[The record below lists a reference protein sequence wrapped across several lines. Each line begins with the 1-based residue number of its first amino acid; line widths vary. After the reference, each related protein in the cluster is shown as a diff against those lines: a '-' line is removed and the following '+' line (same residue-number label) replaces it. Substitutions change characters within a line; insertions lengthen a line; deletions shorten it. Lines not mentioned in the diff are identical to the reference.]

1 MEDQTLAQL
10 LTLLSFRHLVEAVV
24 VIAFAA
30 LLVRGVRFALDTLA
44 ERYPRARLQLTQGF
58 PAIRLL
64 IWVATIV
71 FIAMVIV
78 RPPDSVMF
86 ALLGSLSLAVGLAA
100 QDGIRNL
107 IAGVV
112 MIFNPPFRTGD
123 MIQFG
128 GHYGEVVRL
137 DLSATWLRTFDDN
150 TVMIP
155 NAEFLKGAVAN
166 SNSGALD
173 EMVVIPID
181 LPWPCPVAEARTIAA
196 DAARA
201 SPYCYL
207 KKPVNVVVSQ
217 RQELGQLVV
226 RLTIKAY
233 VVDVRLERVMASDI
247 TERTLE
253 ALAERQ
259 PTFSPAVQAA
269 PGTAE

>member
-1 MEDQTLAQL
+1 MEDTTLSQL
-10 LTLLSFRHLVEAVV
+10 LSLLSVRHLIEALVV
-24 VIAFAA
+24 VALAA
-30 LLVRGVRFALDTLA
+30 LFIRGVRFALDSLA
-44 ERYPRARLQLTQGF
+44 KRYPRARLQLAQSY

-64 IWVATIV
+64 VWTITIV
-71 FIAMVIV
+71 FIVLVTV
-78 RPPDSVMF
+78 RPPDSVIF
-86 ALLGSLSLAVGLAA
+86 AMLGSLGLAVGLAA

-173 EMVVIPID
+173 EMVAIPVD
-181 LPWPCPVAEARTIAA
+181 LPWPCSVAQARAIAA

-207 KKPVNVVVSQ
+207 KKPVGVTVSQ
-217 RQELGQLVV
+217 RHEHGQFVV

-233 VVDVRLERVMASDI
+233 VVDVRLERIMASDI

-253 ALAERQ
+253 ALTNLQ
-259 PTFSPAVQAA
+259 PAVPTTPAA
-269 PGTAE
+269 TP

>member
-1 MEDQTLAQL
+1 MEEQTLTQL
-10 LTLLSFRHLVEAVV
+10 LTLLSFRHLVEALVV
-24 VIAFAA
+24 VALAA
-30 LLVRGVRFALDTLA
+30 LLIRGVRFMLDTLA
-44 ERYPRARLQLTQGF
+44 ERYPRARLQLGQSY

-64 IWVATIV
+64 VWTATVV
-71 FIAMVIV
+71 FIVLVIV
-78 RPPDSVMF
+78 RPPDTVIF
-86 ALLGSLSLAVGLAA
+86 AMLGSLSLALGLAA

-137 DLSATWLRTFDDN
+137 DLSATWLQTFDDN

-173 EMVVIPID
+173 EMVVIPVD
-181 LPWPCPVAEARTIAA
+181 LPWPCDIAEARAIAA

-207 KKPVNVVVSQ
+207 KKPVAVAVSQ
-217 RQELGQLVV
+217 RFEHGQCVV

-247 TERTLE
+247 TERALE
-253 ALAERQ
+253 AIERAAR
-259 PTFSPAVQAA
+259 PAPV
-269 PGTAE
+269 